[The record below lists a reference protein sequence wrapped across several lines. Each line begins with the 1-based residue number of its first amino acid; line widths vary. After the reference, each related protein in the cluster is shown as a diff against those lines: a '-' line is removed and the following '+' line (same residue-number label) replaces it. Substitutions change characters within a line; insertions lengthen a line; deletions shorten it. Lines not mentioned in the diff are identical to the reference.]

1 MFQKPKK
8 PSQHFA
14 NGGVGLPTD
23 TVVKGPY
30 DDEDKDFVPD
40 NDDKFKVNRP
50 QQEEEQPPPQEPT
63 QDEQR
68 FT

>member
-1 MFQKPKK
+1 MQKPKK
-8 PSQHFA
+8 PSQLFA
-14 NGGVGLPTD
+14 DGGVGLPTD

-30 DDEDKDFVPD
+30 DDEDKDFIPD

-50 QQEEEQPPPQEPT
+50 PPEQQQQPEEPI